1 MRSDSNEVNR
11 ENCGQEKDSSLAW
24 KQTKQ
29 KSRERKGQKGYEQKL
44 PRKSREARFEAREK
58 GESLEIEFNEN
69 RGREREKEKEQI
81 LRR

>member
-1 MRSDSNEVNR
+1 VDKRRIAHWRGNKLNKNLER
-11 ENCGQEKDSSLAW
+11 EKD
-24 KQTKQ
+24 KK
-29 KSRERKGQKGYEQKL
+29 KGYEQNYHEKVERRGL
-44 PRKSREARFEAREK
+44 KREK